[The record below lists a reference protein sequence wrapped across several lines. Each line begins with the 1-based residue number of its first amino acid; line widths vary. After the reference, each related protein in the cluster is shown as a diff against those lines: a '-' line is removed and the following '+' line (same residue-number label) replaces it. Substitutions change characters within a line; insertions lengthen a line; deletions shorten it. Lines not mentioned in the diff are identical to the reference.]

1 MTECIH
7 GFDDG
12 LCAIC
17 FPPKA
22 PESPVVEA
30 AAPKPRTTRATARVP
45 GASAASSAAAAER
58 ARQNPAAKSTSGR
71 NTRLGDAPPVDVE
84 KLRVYHLT
92 HLDNLARILGA
103 GALLADAGDPPAAP
117 AVDLAASAVR
127 EYRRGASVGDTEATP
142 LAAYVPFFLSTEAH
156 LWTAIRDGEPDP
168 RLAALPAGESRSPAD
183 FVLLVSSAAQTLG
196 ARAGLEGQVVVS
208 ESDAALPGAELAVG
222 WSAAERLLRRV
233 AVGGDATLAPAE
245 FLVKGEVP
253 LERIQLIAV
262 GNDRVRDRVRAALTA
277 VGAKTRVAVYPP
289 WFQAS
294 EA

>member
-1 MTECIH
+1 MGECIH

-22 PESPVVEA
+22 PEPPAV
-30 AAPKPRTTRATARVP
+30 APAKTRATPRSTSRTTSSSGTA
-45 GASAASSAAAAER
+45 ASAR
-58 ARQNPAAKSTSGR
+58 ATRATGR
-71 NTRLGDAPPVDVE
+71 NSRLSDAPAVDPA

-103 GALLADAGDPPAAP
+103 GAVLADAGDPPAAP
-117 AVDLAASAVR
+117 VIDIAAPAAR
-127 EYRRGASVGDTEATP
+127 DYRRAATVENGETT
-142 LAAYVPFFLSTEAH
+142 LAGYVPFFLSVDAH
-156 LWTAIRDGEPDP
+156 FWVAIRDGEVDP
-168 RLAALPAGESRSPAD
+168 RLAPPPAGESRAAAD
-183 FVLLVSSAAQTLG
+183 FVLLVSSAGQALG
-196 ARAGLEGQVVVS
+196 ARAGLEGQVVAAT
-208 ESDAALPGAELAVG
+208 SDASLPGAELAVG
-222 WSAAERLLRRV
+222 WYEVERVLRRM
-233 AVGGDATLAPAE
+233 AVDDEGLAAGE
-245 FLVKGEVP
+245 FLVKGDVP

-262 GNDRVRDRVRAALTA
+262 ANDRVRDRVRAALSA